1 MGQDARAAFID
12 RAERYFHGDPRC
24 PAPAGPARDVRRRL
38 FRGRNGRGLPY
49 ADHRRQAHPTGQPD
63 DRPQRVV
70 CQVTVTSGRRGR
82 HRCIVMPEGK
92 VLPVRL
98 TLDGMRLPWSPGL
111 LEIGWL
117 RLTLGRPAAPR
128 CSVRYWMGRWT
139 TARPPSSGRSTKE
152 TSRPALAC
160 RSATVKRRQ
169 MVQPSP
175 RTFVMAQRIMPRQDR
190 ISDMFPGDPFA
201 CRTQSRHV
209 FGDDASI
216 PRARNRSPSAMLSGR
231 TLGCQCRCQVAKQ
244 GRLDQPVQR
253 HGQLATPVRV
263 LIDGRGHID
272 RRKLC
277 RHVLQPHRE
286 QT

>member
-1 MGQDARAAFID
+1 MCGAACSVDGMGRDFPMRTIGVRPTPPDSRTTGRSGLSARSQS
-12 RAERYFHGDPRC
+12 
-24 PAPAGPARDVRRRL
+24 PAGGVVATGASSCRKVDASPPA
-38 FRGRNGRGLPY
+38 
-49 ADHRRQAHPTGQPD
+49 
-63 DRPQRVV
+63 
-70 CQVTVTSGRRGR
+70 S
-82 HRCIVMPEGK
+82 
-92 VLPVRL
+92 RL
-98 TLDGMRLPWSPGL
+98 TGCECPGRPGL

-117 RLTLGRPAAPR
+117 RLILGSPAAPR
-128 CSVRYWMGRWT
+128 CSVRYWTGRWT
-139 TARPPSSGRSTKE
+139 TARP
-152 TSRPALAC
+152 
-160 RSATVKRRQ
+160 ATVKRRQ

-277 RHVLQPHRE
+277 RHILQPHRE
-286 QT
+286 QA